1 MVFKIYA
8 EKKERSLELTSYKLK
23 NINNVKNF
31 LLKFFEDQKDW
42 LRKENNLGIGL
53 GYEIVF
59 VDDEGNDLP
68 MKNLY
73 DLLHSQDEIVS
84 FFSMTADAIGDILA
98 EGLN

>member
-8 EKKERSLELTSYKLK
+8 EKKEKSLELTSYRLK

-42 LRKENNLGIGL
+42 LREENRLGRGL

-73 DLLHSQDEIVS
+73 TLLHSQDEIIS
-84 FFSMTADAIGDILA
+84 FFSMTADAIGEILA
-98 EGLN
+98 EGMN